1 MTEENNNKMMVYAV
15 ELIKGEQGAIRT
27 SGVRYVSKDDFL
39 HDAYDIIKCRLVDCR
54 CFEYKGTKYDVW
66 FDDEFLLKGEI
77 IYPTLILGDLKPDAF
92 DLICDNFI
100 IAKCDEEGETIGIT
114 KEEANDLAAFLRE
127 NAVKLWQAN
136 AKGLFGGK
144 KSA

>member
-1 MTEENNNKMMVYAV
+1 MMVYAV
-15 ELIKGEQGAIRT
+15 ELIKGENVAIST
-27 SGVRYVSKDDFL
+27 SGIRYVSKDNFL
-39 HDAYDIIKCRLVDCR
+39 HDAYKIINCRLVDCR
-54 CFEYKGTKYDVW
+54 CFEYKGTEYDVW
-66 FDDEFLLKGEI
+66 FDDEFFFKDGPI
-77 IYPTLILGDLKPDAF
+77 CPTLILGDLEPDAF
-92 DLICDNFI
+92 TLICDNFI
-100 IAKCDEEGETIGIT
+100 IAKCGDEGETIGIT